1 MSPSP
6 VKPDTPSSI
15 AIWSAMSSVYLI
27 WGSTYLAIRF
37 AIETI
42 PPFLMAGTRFLI
54 AGGILY
60 LIRRILGDAPPS
72 RNEWSSAAVI
82 GFFLLVG
89 GNGGVVW
96 AEQYVVSGMTAILVG
111 TAPLWMVLIDLLHPS
126 GTRPNLLAI
135 LGLILGFMG
144 ISLLIG
150 QGQIPGQGATID
162 LVGSVVLIFA
172 SLSWAIGSLYSRRAS
187 LPSSPLLWTAMEM
200 LAGGTGLF
208 LLGILTGEVPE
219 VRLSTLSF
227 RSLAGLIYLILF
239 GSWIGLTSYTWLLR
253 NAPTPLV
260 STYAYVNPVVAVL
273 LGYFLASESITLFT
287 LIAAAMVVGS
297 VALTTRSHQRSVKQ
311 KPAPPAFE
319 SEREAS
325 PNP

>member
-1 MSPSP
+1 M
-6 VKPDTPSSI
+6 T
-15 AIWSAMSSVYLI
+15 SVYLI

-54 AGGILY
+54 AGGLLY
-60 LIRRILGDAPPS
+60 LLRRFLGDKAP
-72 RNEWSSAAVI
+72 RWNEWRSATFI
-82 GFFLLVG
+82 GAFLLVG

-96 AEQYVVSGMTAILVG
+96 AQQYIISGMTALLVG

-126 GTRPNLLAI
+126 GHRPNRRAVF
-135 LGLILGFMG
+135 GLFLGFIG

-150 QGQIPGQGATID
+150 QGQLFQKGAQID
-162 LVGSVVLIFA
+162 FVGAFVLIGA
-172 SLSWAIGSLYSRRAS
+172 SLSWAIGSLYSRQAS

-200 LAGGTGLF
+200 LAGGAGLF
-208 LLGILTGEVPE
+208 LLGILTGELPE
-219 VRLSTLSF
+219 FNLSAISF
-227 RSLAGLIYLILF
+227 QSVAGFTYLILF

-273 LGYFLASESITLFT
+273 LGHLIAGEPVTVYTV
-287 LIAAAMVVGS
+287 IAAAIIIGS
-297 VALTTRSHQRSVKQ
+297 VALISVSQQIFSRKENALPVEIGE
-311 KPAPPAFE
+311 KK
-319 SEREAS
+319 RIK
-325 PNP
+325 

>member
-1 MSPSP
+1 M
-6 VKPDTPSSI
+6 T
-15 AIWSAMSSVYLI
+15 SVYII

-60 LIRRILGDAPPS
+60 LIRRFMGDQAPL
-72 RNEWSSAAVI
+72 RNEWRSAILI
-82 GFFLLVG
+82 GTFLLVG

-96 AEQYVVSGMTAILVG
+96 AQQYVLSGMTALLIG
-111 TAPLWMVLIDLLHPS
+111 SAPLWMVLIDLLHPS
-126 GTRPNLLAI
+126 GHRPNRWAVFGLL
-135 LGLILGFMG
+135 LGFIG

-150 QGQIPGQGATID
+150 QDQLFHRGANID
-162 LVGSVVLIFA
+162 LIGAFVLMGA
-172 SLSWAIGSLYSRRAS
+172 SLSWAIGSLYSRQAS

-200 LAGGTGLF
+200 LAGGAGLF
-208 LLGILTGEVPE
+208 LLGILTGELPKIN
-219 VRLSTLSF
+219 LSGISF
-227 RSLAGLIYLILF
+227 QSFAGFIYLILF

-273 LGYFLASESITLFT
+273 LGHLIAGEPVTIYTV
-287 LIAAAMVVGS
+287 IAAAIIIGS
-297 VALTTRSHQRSVKQ
+297 VALISISQQILSKRGKTSPFQSGTRDT
-311 KPAPPAFE
+311 
-319 SEREAS
+319 
-325 PNP
+325 

>member
-1 MSPSP
+1 M
-6 VKPDTPSSI
+6 T
-15 AIWSAMSSVYLI
+15 SVYII

-60 LIRRILGDAPPS
+60 LLRRFLGDKAPLWK
-72 RNEWSSAAVI
+72 EWRSATLI
-82 GFFLLVG
+82 GAFLLLG

-96 AEQYVVSGMTAILVG
+96 AQQYVISGMTALLVG
-111 TAPLWMVLIDLLHPS
+111 TAPLWMVLIDLFHPS
-126 GTRPNLLAI
+126 GRRPNRWAV
-135 LGLILGFMG
+135 LGLFFGFIG

-150 QGQIPGQGATID
+150 QGQLFKKGAQID
-162 LVGSVVLIFA
+162 FAGAFVLIGA
-172 SLSWAIGSLYSRRAS
+172 SLSWAIGSLYSRQAS

-200 LAGGTGLF
+200 LTGGAGLF
-208 LLGILTGEVPE
+208 LLGILTGELPSFN
-219 VRLSTLSF
+219 LSSISAQSF
-227 RSLAGLIYLILF
+227 AGFTYLILF

-273 LGYFLASESITLFT
+273 LGHLIAGEPVTVYTV
-287 LIAAAMVVGS
+287 IAAAIIISS
-297 VALTTRSHQRSVKQ
+297 VALISVSQQIFSRKE
-311 KPAPPAFE
+311 KALPFE
-319 SEREAS
+319 IGEKKKIK
-325 PNP
+325 

>member
-1 MSPSP
+1 MSSSP
-6 VKPDTPSSI
+6 EKHNTPSSL
-15 AIWSAMSSVYLI
+15 AIWSAMTSVYII

-42 PPFLMAGTRFLI
+42 PPFLMAGTRFLV

-60 LIRRILGDAPPS
+60 LLRRFLGDKAPLWK
-72 RNEWSSAAVI
+72 EWRSAALI

-96 AEQYVVSGMTAILVG
+96 AQQYVISGMTALLVG
-111 TAPLWMVLIDLLHPS
+111 TAPLWMVLIDLFHPS
-126 GTRPNLLAI
+126 GRRPNRWAVI
-135 LGLILGFMG
+135 GLFLGFIG

-150 QGQIPGQGATID
+150 QGQLFDKGAQID
-162 LVGSVVLIFA
+162 FVGAFVLIGA
-172 SLSWAIGSLYSRRAS
+172 SLSWAIGSLYSRQAS

-200 LAGGTGLF
+200 LTGGAGLF
-208 LLGILTGEVPE
+208 LLGLLTGELPE
-219 VRLSTLSF
+219 FNLSALSF
-227 RSLAGLIYLILF
+227 QSFAGFTYLVLF

-273 LGYFLASESITLFT
+273 LGH
-287 LIAAAMVVGS
+287 LIAGEPVTVYTVIAASIIIGS
-297 VALTTRSHQRSVKQ
+297 VALISISQQILSKRDPASSFRAGTR
-311 KPAPPAFE
+311 
-319 SEREAS
+319 ERG
-325 PNP
+325 

>member
-1 MSPSP
+1 MRPPSE
-6 VKPDTPSSI
+6 KPNTPSSFT
-15 AIWSAMSSVYLI
+15 IWSAMTSVYIL

-60 LIRRILGDAPPS
+60 LIRKLLGDKAPS
-72 RNEWSSAAVI
+72 RNEWRSAILI
-82 GFFLLVG
+82 GAFLLVG

-96 AEQYVVSGMTAILVG
+96 AQQYVISGMTALLVG

-126 GTRPNLLAI
+126 GRRPNRWAI
-135 LGLILGFMG
+135 FGLFLGFIG

-150 QGQIPGQGATID
+150 QGQLFHGGASID
-162 LVGSVVLIFA
+162 LVGAFVLIGA
-172 SLSWAIGSLYSRRAS
+172 SLSWAIGSLYSRQAS

-200 LAGGTGLF
+200 LAGGAGLF
-208 LLGILTGEVPE
+208 LLGILTGELPGVN
-219 VRLSTLSF
+219 LSALSS
-227 RSLAGLIYLILF
+227 RSLAGFVYLILF
-239 GSWIGLTSYTWLLR
+239 GSWVGLTSYTWLLR

-273 LGYFLASESITLFT
+273 LGH
-287 LIAAAMVVGS
+287 LIAGEPVTVYTVIAATIIIGS
-297 VALTTRSHQRSVKQ
+297 VALISISQQALAK
-311 KPAPPAFE
+311 KEKAF
-319 SEREAS
+319 SFQMREGEGQ
-325 PNP
+325 

>member
-1 MSPSP
+1 MINMIPSP
-6 VKPDTPSSI
+6 EKHNAPSSL
-15 AIWSAMSSVYLI
+15 AIWSAMTSVYII

-60 LIRRILGDAPPS
+60 LIRKLLRDKTPS
-72 RNEWSSAAVI
+72 RNEWRSAILI
-82 GFFLLVG
+82 GTFLLVG

-96 AEQYVVSGMTAILVG
+96 AQQYVVSGMTALLVG

-126 GTRPNLLAI
+126 GHRPNRWAVF
-135 LGLILGFMG
+135 GLFLGFIG

-150 QGQIPGQGATID
+150 QYQLFRGGANID
-162 LVGSVVLIFA
+162 LVGAFVLIVA
-172 SLSWAIGSLYSRRAS
+172 SFSWAIGSLYSRQAS

-200 LAGGTGLF
+200 LAGGAGLF
-208 LLGILTGEVPE
+208 LLGILTGELPKLN
-219 VRLSTLSF
+219 LSGLTF
-227 RSLAGLIYLILF
+227 RSLAGFTYLILF
-239 GSWIGLTSYTWLLR
+239 GSWVGLTSYTWLLR

-273 LGYFLASESITLFT
+273 LGY
-287 LIAAAMVVGS
+287 LIAGEPITVYTVIAATIIIGS
-297 VALTTRSHQRSVKQ
+297 VALTSISQQ
-311 KPAPPAFE
+311 AFIKKE
-319 SEREAS
+319 
-325 PNP
+325 NPSSFLVRKGEG

>member
-1 MSPSP
+1 MSPSSEKHTP
-6 VKPDTPSSI
+6 PSSF
-15 AIWSAMSSVYLI
+15 AIWSAMTSVYII

-42 PPFLMAGTRFLI
+42 PPFVMAGTRFLI

-60 LIRRILGDAPPS
+60 LLRRFLGDKAPS
-72 RNEWSSAAVI
+72 WKEWRSAAFI
-82 GFFLLVG
+82 GALLLLG

-96 AEQYVVSGMTAILVG
+96 AQQYILSGMTALLVG

-126 GTRPNLLAI
+126 GRRPNRWAVF
-135 LGLILGFMG
+135 GLFLGFIG

-150 QGQIPGQGATID
+150 QGQLFQRGAQID
-162 LVGSVVLIFA
+162 LIGAFVLIGA
-172 SLSWAIGSLYSRRAS
+172 SLSWAIGSLYSRQAS

-200 LAGGTGLF
+200 LAGGAGLF
-208 LLGILTGEVPE
+208 LLGILTGELPE
-219 VRLSTLSF
+219 FNLSALTSRSF
-227 RSLAGLIYLILF
+227 AGFVYLILF

-273 LGYFLASESITLFT
+273 LGH
-287 LIAAAMVVGS
+287 LIAEEPVTLYTVIAAIIIIGS
-297 VALTTRSHQRSVKQ
+297 VALISISQQTFSKKTTTHPFQNGKEKV
-311 KPAPPAFE
+311 E
-319 SEREAS
+319 
-325 PNP
+325 